1 MTHHLRTTFAALA
14 LSVAGAMTSPAFAQ
28 VGMESLKLDDG
39 KTSAVLFY
47 PTDAAA
53 QARMLGPFPV
63 NVAFGRAPTPGKHPL
78 LIVSHGTGGN
88 ELGHS
93 WLAERMARQGWVV
106 LAIRHLG
113 DNYQD
118 RSLIGTPVFFT
129 ARPRQVTR
137 ALDELLADPRW
148 GAVVDR
154 DRIAAFGHSAGGHTV
169 LALAGGRP
177 DRAQVLAHCGPGG
190 IGLKEDAAMCALG
203 NPSVGV
209 AMPTAEA
216 AAAARAATP
225 AADTEALPDVRDP
238 RIRAV
243 VAAAPVAQ
251 SIHEPSIKAIA
262 IPVHVE
268 TGGRDEILAPKW
280 EGRWL
285 CERLAK
291 GSCFDSPDAGHF
303 ASFQIVGQRMGPPGL
318 DPAGDPAGFDRA
330 AWQQAAGARI
340 EAFLARAMK

>member
-1 MTHHLRTTFAALA
+1 MIPLPRIAFAALTLA
-14 LSVAGAMTSPAFAQ
+14 VAGTVSAPACAQ
-28 VGMESLKLDDG
+28 VGLASLTLADG
-39 KTSAVLFY
+39 RMNASLFF
-47 PTDAAA
+47 PTDAPA
-53 QARMLGPFPV
+53 QPRMLGPFPV
-63 NVAFGRAPTPGKHPL
+63 HAAFGAAPTAGRHPL
-78 LIVSHGTGGN
+78 LVISHGTGGN
-88 ELGHS
+88 ELGHA
-93 WLAERMARQGWVV
+93 WLAERMARQGWMV
-106 LAIRHLG
+106 LAIRHIG

-118 RSLIGTPVFFT
+118 RSLIGTPVFFS

-137 ALDELLADPRW
+137 ALDDLLADPRW

-154 DRIAAFGHSAGGHTV
+154 ERIAAFGHSAGGHTV

-203 NPSVGV
+203 DPSVGV
-209 AMPTAEA
+209 AMPTAAA
-216 AAAARAATP
+216 AAAARSATP
-225 AADTEALPDVRDP
+225 SADTEALPDVRDP

-280 EGRWL
+280 QGQWL
-285 CERLAK
+285 CARLAQ
-291 GSCFDSPDAGHF
+291 GSCFDTPGAGHF

-318 DPAGDPAGFDRA
+318 DPAEDPAGFDRA

-340 EAFLARAMK
+340 ERFLRESIR

>member
-1 MTHHLRTTFAALA
+1 MTRSFRTALAALT
-14 LSVAGAMTSPAFAQ
+14 LSVAGPFASPAFAQ
-28 VGMESLKLDDG
+28 VGLASLKLAEG
-39 KTSAVLFY
+39 TMSAVLFY

-63 NVAFGRAPTPGKHPL
+63 NVAFGGAPSPGRHPL
-78 LIVSHGTGGN
+78 LVMSHGTGGN

-93 WLAERMARQGWVV
+93 WLAERMARQGWLV
-106 LAIRHLG
+106 LAIRHVG
-113 DNYQD
+113 DNYRD
-118 RSLIGTPVFFT
+118 RSLIGTPVFFSV
-129 ARPRQVTR
+129 RPRQVTR
-137 ALDELLADPRW
+137 ALDDFLADPRW
-148 GAVVDR
+148 GVAVDR

-177 DRAQVLAHCGPGG
+177 DRAQVRAHCGPSG

-203 NPSVGV
+203 DPSVGV
-209 AMPTAEA
+209 AMPIAEA

-225 AADTEALPDVRDP
+225 AADAESLPDVRDP

-243 VAAAPVAQ
+243 IAASPVAQ
-251 SIHEPSIKAIA
+251 SIHEPSIQAITV
-262 IPVHVE
+262 PVHVE
-268 TGGRDEILAPKW
+268 TSGRDEILAPKW

-291 GSCFDSPDAGHF
+291 GSCFDTPDAGHF

-318 DPAGDPAGFDRA
+318 DPAADPPGFDRA
-330 AWQQAAGARI
+330 AWQAAAGARI
-340 EAFLARAMK
+340 ARFLAGALP